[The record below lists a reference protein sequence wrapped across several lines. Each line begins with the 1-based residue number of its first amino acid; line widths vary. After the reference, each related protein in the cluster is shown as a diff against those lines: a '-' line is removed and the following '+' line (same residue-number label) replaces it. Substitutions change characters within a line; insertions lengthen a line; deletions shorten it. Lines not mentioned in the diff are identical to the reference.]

1 MIIEVVFAPFHPLLF
16 YIAGGIMFGPVVAI
30 ILAVLGGVI
39 GGIIAF
45 YIARK
50 WEENML
56 KEKFPKLKERG

>member
-1 MIIEVVFAPFHPLLF
+1 
-16 YIAGGIMFGPVVAI
+16 MFGPVVAI